1 MSSNATLSLCIVEP
15 LKIDEKSLI
24 EKEKHL
30 PNKAQITIYNYN
42 LQLQL

>member
-30 PNKAQITIYNYN
+30 PKQGTIIIYNYNYN
-42 LQLQL
+42 LQS

>member
-24 EKEKHL
+24 EKETHL
-30 PNKAQITIYNYN
+30 PNKAQ
-42 LQLQL
+42 L